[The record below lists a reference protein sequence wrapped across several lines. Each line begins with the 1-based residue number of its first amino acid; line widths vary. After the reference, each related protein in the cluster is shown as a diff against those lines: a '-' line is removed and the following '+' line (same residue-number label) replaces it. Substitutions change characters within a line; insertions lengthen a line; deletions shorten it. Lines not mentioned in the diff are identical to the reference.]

1 MTYDY
6 NRWKNFSMPKLVC
19 QHTGKENPDVEAFTE
34 LMDKVQELRDW
45 LGKPMYV
52 KSAYRAPNHPIELR
66 KATPGQHSRAAID
79 FQVDT
84 VDCHKVVQKAFELG
98 FTGIGINLSSSQR
111 HRFIHLDL
119 RKGPPMIWSY

>member
-6 NRWKNFSMPKLVC
+6 SRWNNFAMTKLVC
-19 QHTGKENPDVEAFTE
+19 QHTGKENPNVEEFVE

-52 KSAYRAPNHPIELR
+52 TSAYRASNHPVELR
-66 KATPGQHSRAAID
+66 KATPGQHNRAAID
-79 FQVDT
+79 FQIDP
-84 VDCHKVVQKAFELG
+84 VDCHKMVQKAFELG
-98 FTGIGINLSSSQR
+98 FTGIGINLKSSQR